1 MKNNRKKLWYWLGSI
16 AGLILVLVIVYFLFK
31 NFYHRPVLVDMIDN
45 VDVVGYLEW
54 EGDKSGDIYNRL
66 MSFDDGLAIPAIS
79 AWESKLHCSLV
90 SCDFWGKNN
99 ALVLRKDDAGIFPE
113 FYFYQANKT
122 ALLNAWQ
129 ELTKGEETLTM
140 FDQNYRINVRD
151 DLIIITFRSISD
163 APVVLGSQSIS
174 KMPWIM
180 SKPIPIRGN
189 FIGFGFCQTDCINHL
204 STQFASKLHTTFPL
218 ISAFLGDTIRYV
230 DFLIIPEKNRLKLN
244 YQLYFASTYVSP
256 VLGDTKT
263 VSQTVYESDI
273 YVFSGDKL
281 QSKLDIL
288 ASETQNRG
296 LWKTVMSLG
305 QNAMIGKSW
314 MELLE
319 LVRDLPYEL
328 HIREPFTKSVFILH
342 VSDFSDFKEELQST
356 LIDTIPILFPQKNIL
371 NLPDGTVGM
380 ELIKNNNVT
389 VDWSSNTHNES
400 FVVTIRDGD
409 KSLFS
414 INGQREGNAIRMSL
428 TELTQEIQKYCLSSG
443 SSEELQSIQLSNPTL
458 PLIWW
463 NVKSISSEEVS
474 GELFFVRKPNS
485 C

>member
-1 MKNNRKKLWYWLGSI
+1 
-16 AGLILVLVIVYFLFK
+16 
-31 NFYHRPVLVDMIDN
+31 
-45 VDVVGYLEW
+45 
-54 EGDKSGDIYNRL
+54 
-66 MSFDDGLAIPAIS
+66 
-79 AWESKLHCSLV
+79 
-90 SCDFWGKNN
+90 
-99 ALVLRKDDAGIFPE
+99 
-113 FYFYQANKT
+113 
-122 ALLNAWQ
+122 
-129 ELTKGEETLTM
+129 
-140 FDQNYRINVRD
+140 
-151 DLIIITFRSISD
+151 
-163 APVVLGSQSIS
+163 
-174 KMPWIM
+174 
-180 SKPIPIRGN
+180 
-189 FIGFGFCQTDCINHL
+189 
-204 STQFASKLHTTFPL
+204 
-218 ISAFLGDTIRYV
+218 LGDTIRYV